1 MSDDPVDPS
10 ESSGNDDEE
19 GLPTNCPA
27 DQLLRLLWGE
37 WTTHI
42 LWVLGEAG
50 PQRFVRLRDLIEG
63 VSPKVLTTR
72 LRQME
77 ERGLIWRD
85 YEREVPPKVTY
96 GLTDMGRELH
106 AALRTIEPLA
116 EKWFGNQPTA

>member
-1 MSDDPVDPS
+1 MSNGRGKSADD
-10 ESSGNDDEE
+10 GEE
-19 GLPTNCPA
+19 GLPANCPA

-72 LRQME
+72 LRRME
-77 ERGLIWRD
+77 ADGLVWRE
-85 YEREVPPKVTY
+85 YESEVPPKVTY
-96 GLTDMGRELH
+96 GLTDKGRALH
-106 AALRTIEPLA
+106 KALKGFEPLA
-116 EKWFGNQPTA
+116 MQWFGNAGPS